1 MEAPL
6 ENVTQVNVEP
16 ELVPARMVNEFAYCP
31 RLFYLEWVDSQFVD
45 NDYTADG
52 TYKHRAMD
60 VETGAAPLPEDGKLK
75 EARSLLLSST
85 KLGLVARIDLVEG
98 NGDEV
103 HPVDL
108 KRGRPAPTP
117 ERAWE
122 PDRVQVCIAGLLL
135 REAGYNCN
143 SGYLSYAATRERVEV
158 IFEEKLITRT
168 LELLGDLRQVALNAQ
183 APPPLIASPKCPRCS
198 MVGICL
204 PDEKNALS
212 ERSQRPIRKLLPS
225 DPASA
230 PLYVVQQGAKIGLS
244 SGRVTVECEGKET
257 VSVRAIDVSQ
267 ICIYGNIQ
275 ISSQAIR
282 EMMARQVPICW
293 FSYGGW
299 FAGIA
304 EGLPSKNIELRAR
317 QVARAH
323 TGSSEIAGSIV
334 RGKIR
339 NCRTLLRR
347 NSRTDVANTIE
358 SLARIEAS
366 IANDCP
372 IESLLGYEGAAARL
386 YFESFPAMIRPDLG
400 LPGGPFCFE
409 SRNRRP
415 PLDAVNCLLSYVY
428 ALLVKELTVTS
439 LAVGFDPYLGFYHRP
454 RFGRPALA
462 LDLAEEFRPLVGDSV
477 VIQLINNGEVH
488 PSHFIVRAGGVALT
502 PAGRR
507 AVLSAFERRLKKE
520 IRHPIFGYSVTYRRL
535 FEVQARLLGAT
546 LLGEIPAYTAFTTR

>member
-1 MEAPL
+1 METNARGH
-6 ENVTQVNVEP
+6 VEP
-16 ELVPARMVNEFAYCP
+16 DLVPARMVNEYAYCP
-31 RLFYLEWVDSQFVD
+31 RLFYLEWVDAQFVG

-52 TYKHRAMD
+52 SYKHRAMD
-60 VETGAAPLPEDGKLK
+60 VESGAAPLPNDGNLK
-75 EARSLLLSST
+75 EARSLQLSST
-85 KLGLVARIDLVEG
+85 NLGLVAKIDLVEG
-98 NGDEV
+98 DGHEV

-108 KRGRPAPTP
+108 KRGRPAPTQ
-117 ERAWE
+117 ERSWE
-122 PDRVQVCIAGLLL
+122 PDRVQLCIAGLLL
-135 REAGYNCN
+135 REAGYSCG
-143 SGYLSYAATRERVEV
+143 SGFLSYAATRERVEV
-158 IFEEKLITRT
+158 IFNDKLIART
-168 LELLGDLRQVALNAQ
+168 LQLVEELRQVAATNQ
-183 APPPLIASPKCPRCS
+183 APPPLVASPKCPRCS

-204 PDEKNALS
+204 PDETNALS
-212 ERSQRPIRKLLPS
+212 ERSQATVRRLLPS
-225 DPASA
+225 DPAAA
-230 PLYVVQQGAKIGLS
+230 PLYVVQQGARIGFS

-257 VSVRAIDVSQ
+257 VSTRAIDISQ
-267 ICIYGNIQ
+267 VCIFGNIQ

-282 EMMARQVPICW
+282 EMMAREVPVCW

-304 EGLPSKNIELRAR
+304 QGLPSKHVELRTR

-323 TGSSEIAGSIV
+323 IGAADIASSIV
-334 RGKIR
+334 KGKIK

-347 NSRTDVANTIE
+347 NSRNDVAPKVD
-358 SLARIEAS
+358 SLAKIEGS
-366 IANDCP
+366 ITDECTV
-372 IESLLGYEGAAARL
+372 ESLLGYEGAAARI
-386 YFESFPAMIRPDLG
+386 YFESFPSMIRPELG
-400 LPGGPFCFE
+400 LPGGPFRFE

-428 ALLVKELTVTS
+428 ALLVKELTVVT

-477 VIQLINNGEVH
+477 VIQLINNGEVR

-502 PAGRR
+502 PDGRR